1 MAKSRDTDYLCHN
14 GLSLAFTRHGCAMLL
29 QVDIIKE
36 QPMKPFARISLS
48 AAALRRGSGKCENVQ
63 LSNIQYPLFN
73 DGGASWILA
82 VGCWIFAHFHIS
94 LSPYAE
100 RRRTS

>member
-36 QPMKPFARISLS
+36 QPMKSFARINLYSVLS
-48 AAALRRGSGKCENVQ
+48 SVALAKGDALGRGILVSF
-63 LSNIQYPLFN
+63 LAL
-73 DGGASWILA
+73 ASKNGSVA
-82 VGCWIFAHFHIS
+82 TKNTKG
-94 LSPYAE
+94 
-100 RRRTS
+100 TKK

>member
-36 QPMKPFARISLS
+36 QPMNPFARINLS
-48 AAALRRGSGKCENVQ
+48 SVLSSVALAKGDALRRG
-63 LSNIQYPLFN
+63 
-73 DGGASWILA
+73 IL
-82 VGCWIFAHFHIS
+82 VSS
-94 LSPYAE
+94 LALAAKNGSVA
-100 RRRTS
+100 TKNTKGTKK

>member
-36 QPMKPFARISLS
+36 QPMNPFARINLS
-48 AAALRRGSGKCENVQ
+48 SALSSAALRRGRGKCCQYGNVAKSK
-63 LSNIQYPLFN
+63 SNYQ
-73 DGGASWILA
+73 
-82 VGCWIFAHFHIS
+82 
-94 LSPYAE
+94 
-100 RRRTS
+100 